1 MSNLT
6 SVEIRLPESGQLPAE
21 HPFAVPAV
29 RALVGDPL
37 TLAQITFLVGENGS
51 GKSTLLEGLAY
62 ACDLPAVGFSDI
74 ATDPTL
80 RHARTLGDRLT
91 LRWRGARNRRGLF
104 LRAED
109 FFGFARRMDAM
120 QAEFKSDLE
129 QLRDDDSISDRSRS
143 LAMMAPSREL
153 GEIQR
158 RYGEGIDTQSHGE
171 QFLHLFGQRLVPG
184 GLHLL
189 DEPETPLSPA
199 RQLSLMSM
207 IMHVA
212 REEASQFIIA
222 THSPLLMAIPG
233 ATIYHFDEAGI
244 RAAEWD
250 ALDHVT
256 ITRDFL
262 LDPQAFLRFL

>member
-1 MSNLT
+1 M
-6 SVEIRLPESGQLPAE
+6 EIRLLESEQLSAD

-29 RALVGDPL
+29 RALAGSPL
-37 TLAQITFLVGENGS
+37 TMAPVTIFVGENGS
-51 GKSTLLEGLAY
+51 GKSTLLEALAF
-62 ACDLPAVGFSDI
+62 ACDLPAVGLTDI

-80 RHARTLGDRLT
+80 LHARTLGARLT
-91 LRWRGARNRRGLF
+91 LRWRGARNRRGFF

-120 QAEFKSDLE
+120 QAEFKSDLQ
-129 QLRDDDSISDRSRS
+129 QLRDDDSISDRSRG

-158 RYGEGIDTQSHGE
+158 RYEEGIDTQSHGE
-171 QFLHLFGQRLVPG
+171 QFLHLFGQRLVSG

-189 DEPETPLSPA
+189 DEPETPLSPS

-207 IMHVA
+207 IMHFS
-212 REEASQFIIA
+212 REEGSQFIVA

-233 ATIYHFDEAGI
+233 ATIYHFDETGI
-244 RAAEWD
+244 HSAQWD

-262 LDPQAFLRFL
+262 LDPEAFLRFL

>member
-6 SVEIRLPESGQLPAE
+6 SVEIRLLESEQLPAE

-29 RALVGDPL
+29 RALVGTPL
-37 TLAQITFLVGENGS
+37 TMAHVTIFVGENGS
-51 GKSTLLEGLAY
+51 GKSTLLEALAF
-62 ACDLPAVGFSDI
+62 ACDLPAVGLSDI
-74 ATDPTL
+74 TSDPTL
-80 RHARTLGDRLT
+80 RHARSLGNRLT
-91 LRWRGARNRRGLF
+91 LRWRGPRNRRGFF

-120 QAEFKSDLE
+120 QAEFTSDLQ
-129 QLRDDDSISDRSRS
+129 QLRDDASISDLARG

-171 QFLHLFGQRLVPG
+171 QFLHLFGERLVPG

-189 DEPETPLSPA
+189 DEPETPLSPS

-207 IMHVA
+207 IMQFA
-212 REEASQFIIA
+212 REEASQFVVA

-233 ATIYHFDEAGI
+233 ATIYRFDETGI
-244 RAAEWD
+244 HPAQWD
-250 ALDHVT
+250 TLDHVT

-262 LDPQAFLRFL
+262 LDPEAFLRFL